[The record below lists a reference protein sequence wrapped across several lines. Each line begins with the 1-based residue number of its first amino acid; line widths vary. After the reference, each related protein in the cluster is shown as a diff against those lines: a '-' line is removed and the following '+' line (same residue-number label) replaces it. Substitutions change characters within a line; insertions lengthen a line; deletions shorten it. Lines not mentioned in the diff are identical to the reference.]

1 MSIQPVLMQ
10 NNATRAAAW
19 VIYEHIGCPAR
30 GKSAS
35 LQQSGSCLTN
45 ALS

>member
-1 MSIQPVLMQ
+1 MQ

-19 VIYEHIGCPAR
+19 VVDEDIGCPAR

-45 ALS
+45 ALSGK